1 LYNSHKTVVVV
12 VIYVPAFR
20 WLTAALVAISA
31 AKFDWNADCRE
42 PAVVTT
48 DGVEPVPEPAAASR
62 TEDEDGLV
70 GGCG

>member
-1 LYNSHKTVVVV
+1 MYNSRKTVVVV

-20 WLTAALVAISA
+20 WLTAALVAVSA
-31 AKFDWNADCRE
+31 VKFDWRE
-42 PAVVTT
+42 PAAVTI
-48 DGVEPVPEPAAASR
+48 DGVEPVPEPATG